1 MKGTIEKQIELRAP
15 ISCVRSA
22 ITDY

>member
-15 ISCVRSA
+15 ISRVRSA